1 MTTLPS
7 ARSEIACPVCQT
19 RIQAGEEWSQ
29 CPNCRWLVR
38 VSRATAASARVY
50 YSQFNGTSLKTP
62 FSQILPA
69 TSSQPERAYNVP
81 CPNCRAVYQVANDW
95 RQCPS
100 CGWFAQVYRAGA
112 QPMLRSAVLRDSG
125 LTQVQSAPL
134 PAQAQPVAAAGG
146 MTLARLLD
154 QAETLQR
161 ALSGRLARLQR
172 ARTANLSA
180 ETDDL
185 ERQAQAVRRII
196 SLIQDFNQGGDILTA
211 APRVASRRDA
221 SGVNPT
227 GQERR
232 PTVVL
237 PRGGQ
242 ETRRPYAPI
251 IQFAGESPLL
261 RILGWAAILVG
272 SLVFFAWVAGIIP

>member
-112 QPMLRSAVLRDSG
+112 QPMLRSAVLRDSI

-146 MTLARLLD
+146 MSLARLLD

-172 ARTANLSA
+172 AATRSA

-196 SLIQDFNQGGDILTA
+196 SLIQDFNQGGDLLTA
-211 APRVASRRDA
+211 APGAAPRRDA
-221 SGVNPT
+221 AGGTT

-232 PTVVL
+232 QTVVL
-237 PRGGQ
+237 PRGDQ
-242 ETRRPYAPI
+242 EPRRPYVPI
-251 IQFAGESPLL
+251 VQFAGGSPLL

-272 SLVFFAWVAGIIP
+272 ALVFFAWVAGIIP